1 MSNAFLIMGLT
12 RRVSQFNEDR
22 KNNIVSVE
30 TLDNIREICFHVEQI
45 FEINKETIE
54 GLHDIC
60 HKCLVAYDHMT
71 PNFDEKEMLKRIN
84 AIRFGLLLE
93 LKSAKINIFQ
103 RYIMVLLVI
112 KSKEKGVLS
121 VSEYPSIKVAEKEY
135 KKLFPDTFD
144 EITIIEATEYM
155 QLRNKEI
162 KMLGCI
168 VLFSMVVLVGVLDY
182 A

>member
-93 LKSAKINIFQ
+93 LKSAKINIF
-103 RYIMVLLVI
+103 
-112 KSKEKGVLS
+112 
-121 VSEYPSIKVAEKEY
+121 
-135 KKLFPDTFD
+135 
-144 EITIIEATEYM
+144 
-155 QLRNKEI
+155 
-162 KMLGCI
+162 
-168 VLFSMVVLVGVLDY
+168 
-182 A
+182 